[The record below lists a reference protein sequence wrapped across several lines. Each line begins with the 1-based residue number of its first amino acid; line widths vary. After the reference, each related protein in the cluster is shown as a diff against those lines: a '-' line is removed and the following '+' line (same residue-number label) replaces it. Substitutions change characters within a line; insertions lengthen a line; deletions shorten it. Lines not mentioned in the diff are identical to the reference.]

1 MSNLVYLPEGK
12 VIYKVNIRHYNKPMW
27 IVHKLII
34 KSSKNVL
41 VAILKRWLKTQSR
54 FNFYVLKQ
62 FFVCSVKLESTSS
75 KINHVRSSKQK

>member
-1 MSNLVYLPEGK
+1 MLGSDTMQNCSKFLLVMSNLVYLPEGK

-41 VAILKRWLKTQSR
+41 VAILKR
-54 FNFYVLKQ
+54 
-62 FFVCSVKLESTSS
+62 
-75 KINHVRSSKQK
+75 